1 MKEQYTRPNSSVS
14 SSKTPRI
21 TAETAA
27 PLRVPSTDGTNCHRA
42 REKESSIPSPPPVMF
57 GTFHAGMWCRK
68 AYAIPIKKMTAT
80 VTRSHFRGLTRKAL
94 MTDIFII
101 NPPEAESWPPTAS
114 SADGRRS
121 RRVRPC

>member
-27 PLRVPSTDGTNCHRA
+27 PLKVPSTDGTNCHRA
-42 REKESSIPSPPPVMF
+42 REKESSTPSPPPVMF

-101 NPPEAESWPPTAS
+101 NPPEAES
-114 SADGRRS
+114 
-121 RRVRPC
+121 